1 MYRKACFLTILSILS
16 VACSGSG
23 HTAPPPRQ
31 YQLQG
36 QILAV
41 TPARNEVVIR
51 AGDIP
56 GFMPAMTMTY
66 KVGDA
71 SLLSGKQPGDLV
83 NGTLVVGEVDAHLSA
98 LTKTGHS
105 EIKGPLPLAA
115 EIIQPKDPVPDATFI
130 DQDGKSIT
138 FSSLEGHRVALTF
151 AYTRCPL
158 PDYCP
163 LMNHNFAE
171 IQNTVEKTP
180 ALSDVK
186 LLTVSVDPEY
196 DTPAV
201 LKKYGRLYH
210 EDPDRWMFLT
220 GDLAQVK
227 KFAAAFGISMEK
239 DPNTPGQVVHN
250 LRTAVVDA
258 DGRLVTVTSGNDWR
272 PSDIVAE
279 LEKTPAPAH

>member
-1 MYRKACFLTILSILS
+1 MSRPTWLLTTVVLLGA
-16 VACSGSG
+16 ACSGGG
-23 HTAPPPRQ
+23 HTAPPPKE

-36 QILAV
+36 QILTV

-98 LTKTGHS
+98 LTKTGHA
-105 EIKGPLPLAA
+105 EITGPLPLAA
-115 EIIQPKDPVPDATFI
+115 EMIQPKDPVPDATFV
-130 DQDGKSIT
+130 DQDGKSLT
-138 FSSLEGHRVALTF
+138 FSSLKGHRVALTF

-171 IQNTVEKTP
+171 IQKTVTSTP
-180 ALSDVK
+180 ALSDVM

-201 LKKYGRLYH
+201 LKKYGALYH
-210 EDPDRWMFLT
+210 ENPDRWMFLT

-227 KFAAAFGISMEK
+227 TFAAAFGISMEK

-258 DGRLVTVTSGNDWR
+258 DGRLVTVTSGNDWT
-272 PSDIVAE
+272 PADIVAE
-279 LEKTPAPAH
+279 LEKTPAPAR